1 MKNSIYIYLVNLL
14 FQDKIPVKS
23 IQERQRVS
31 TEPSRASLSR
41 SSSSSSLDCI
51 RASYLESPSFNRIVF
66 PETPSRDRD
75 IRHLVKD
82 SMYRDIH
89 SLSFKSKSSEEA
101 AAADPTTI
109 KYQDSSPKRN
119 SHASVLDLKES
130 LRGAPKV
137 QESPPRHQNERRKFG
152 RSLSYNARDD
162 HPSLNSRD
170 APRFSYDGRDVVNRA
185 SLDSRDASKATLKLR
200 DLPRLSLD
208 CGKDGKVQNVVESSA
223 RPPSVV
229 AKLMGLETLPR
240 SVSSV
245 DTNSTV
251 AKSYPDRLLLGKNTR
266 PFPERDRSS
275 VTATSSPKKS
285 WKEPTSPRWKNPVE
299 PAPWKHTEGRRNSPK
314 PLKTES
320 GSPSVYS
327 EIEKRLKDL
336 EFTQSGKD
344 LRALKQILEAMQSKK
359 SMQTPKE
366 IQGSNCEEKQL
377 RSKQEERLV
386 VLASAKKGIVSTRN
400 TKPPIV
406 IMKPAKPIIISSA
419 SMKNDRTLKATQ
431 ASTRSQH
438 LAKDGYGGVGKISG
452 SISPRLVQK
461 KVELERKARPPTPP
475 DSSKSRKQPNKQV
488 GETNS
493 PGGRRRPKH
502 STIQES
508 EVIVESRN
516 SNYHENER
524 VLQSN
529 ATYEKSSRKI
539 SCMSPSREVSESMAS
554 EQVRTFCIDYSNWLF
569 VCLFVDLCVMIYSR
583 CVVLRSTK
591 KNRPN
596 LGLFRLSTPV
606 LYLFLRTELMKKIH
620 ILQWHTKVNSS
631 LPV

>member
-1 MKNSIYIYLVNLL
+1 MIHFCSDFGNFSVGKQHSVLWHIHLVTLY

-31 TEPSRASLSR
+31 NESSRASLSSLSR

-51 RASYLESPSFNRIVF
+51 RASSLESPSFSRIIF

-101 AAADPTTI
+101 ADPTTM
-109 KYQDSSPKRN
+109 KYQDSSPKLHSETNRN

-130 LRGAPKV
+130 LRGAAKV
-137 QESPPRHQNERRKFG
+137 QESPPKHQNERRRLG

-185 SLDSRDASKATLKLR
+185 SLDSRDASKSTLKLR

-229 AKLMGLETLPR
+229 AKLMGLESLPQ

-245 DTNSTV
+245 YTNSTV
-251 AKSYPDRLLLGKNTR
+251 AKSNPDRVLLGKNSR

-275 VTATSSPKKS
+275 AAPTSSPKKS

-299 PAPWKHTEGRRNSPK
+299 PAPWKLTEGRRNSPK
-314 PLKTES
+314 PLKAES
-320 GSPSVYS
+320 GFPSVYS

-359 SMQTPKE
+359 SMQTQPE
-366 IQGSNCEEKQL
+366 IRGSNCEEKQL
-377 RSKQEERLV
+377 RSKQEARPV
-386 VLASAKKGIVSTRN
+386 VLASAKRGIISARSTE
-400 TKPPIV
+400 PPIV
-406 IMKPAKPIIISSA
+406 IMKPAKPVIISSA

-438 LAKDGYGGVGKISG
+438 LAKDGYGGVGKSSG
-452 SISPRLVQK
+452 SISPRLLQK
-461 KVELERKARPPTPP
+461 KLELERKARPPTPP

-488 GETNS
+488 GESNS

-508 EVIVESRN
+508 EAIVESRN
-516 SNYHENER
+516 SNYHGNEK
-524 VLQSN
+524 VVQSN
-529 ATYEKSSRKI
+529 ATYEKYSRKS
-539 SCMSPSREVSESMAS
+539 SCISPSREVSESMAS
-554 EQVRTFCIDYSNWLF
+554 EQVRTFCIELF
-569 VCLFVDLCVMIYSR
+569 QLISGVYLLI
-583 CVVLRSTK
+583 CVV
-591 KNRPN
+591 
-596 LGLFRLSTPV
+596 
-606 LYLFLRTELMKKIH
+606 
-620 ILQWHTKVNSS
+620 
-631 LPV
+631 